1 MGITDDFCQLLKDSG
16 CDYLNLSVESG
27 SERMLQCMQRGYTV
41 EDVRQSL
48 ACLEKAG
55 IPFGASLMIGAP
67 GETPETVAES
77 LALIDSFTIPLGTWV
92 TVGICLWTPRQEV
105 LAIARQA
112 GQLTDDRRLFERP
125 IISRQNCPRSYMIRL
140 IETLGRRKVS
150 VQVNQP
156 YAGINGIK

>member
-1 MGITDDFCQLLKDSG
+1 
-16 CDYLNLSVESG
+16 
-27 SERMLQCMQRGYTV
+27 MLQCMQRGYSV
-41 EDVRQSL
+41 ADVRQSL

-92 TVGICLWTPRQEV
+92 TIGICLWTPRQEV

-112 GQLTDDRRLFERP
+112 GQLTDDRMLFEGANYLSP
-125 IISRQNCPRSYMIRL
+125 DLTKPYMIRL
-140 IETLGRRKVS
+140 IETLRIKKGS
-150 VQVNQP
+150 VFRSTSRMPV
-156 YAGINGIK
+156 INGTKPDNLP